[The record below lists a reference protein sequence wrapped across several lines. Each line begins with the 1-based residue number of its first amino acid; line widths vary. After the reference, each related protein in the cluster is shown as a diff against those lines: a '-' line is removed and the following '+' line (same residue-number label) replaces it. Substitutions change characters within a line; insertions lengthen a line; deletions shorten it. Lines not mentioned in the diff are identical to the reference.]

1 MIYTHATTDVIL
13 LALAASVIMG
23 LAYEWVC
30 GGQDYTRQKRGRR
43 P

>member
-13 LALAASVIMG
+13 LILTVSVTIG